1 MKYHNLVYIKHP
13 EEIRRSY
20 LYELP
25 LDADI
30 KGGEKLCVRDR
41 RGEHI
46 GVATSPNFY
55 ASDTMTKTLCE
66 CNGGYYPPARVI
78 GTVEVVTIRQEIVKP
93 FTSEEEIPF

>member
-1 MKYHNLVYIKHP
+1 MKYRNLVYIKHP

-30 KGGEKLCVRDR
+30 KGGEKLCVSDR

-55 ASDTMTKTLCE
+55 ASETLTKTLCE
-66 CNGGYYPPARVI
+66 CNGGYYPPAKVI
-78 GTVEVVTIRQEIVKP
+78 GTVEVITIRQEIVKH
-93 FTSEEEIPF
+93 FVSEEEMPF

>member
-1 MKYHNLVYIKHP
+1 MKYRNLVYIKHP

-30 KGGEKLCVRDR
+30 KGGEKLCVSDR

-55 ASDTMTKTLCE
+55 ASETMTQTLCE
-66 CNGGYYPPARVI
+66 CNGGYYPPAKVI
-78 GTVEVVTIRQEIVKP
+78 GKVEVVTIRQEIVKP